1 METIII
7 KANKKQSK
15 IVKAFLETQDVKFDI
30 STTKKKDKESESPY
44 DPAFVESIFATP
56 VKCVLATTVKCVFS
70 ALSQHP

>member
-30 STTKKKDKESESPY
+30 SPTKKNDTESESPY
-44 DPAFVESIFATP
+44 DPAFVERILKS
-56 VKCVLATTVKCVFS
+56 
-70 ALSQHP
+70 SQQAKEGKGRIIKLEDLWK